1 MRLVLAHRPGEAL
14 TPVRELCAEE
24 SAAFIRHFREGVDA
38 PWLAGWLAHLVQ
50 LHLWIACD
58 CRGTHEAPPLFFVRV
73 GPRDTYVLARMPDR
87 PPHARSCAFTV
98 APALAGA
105 ADSPRV
111 LAPLPQLLCRWF
123 GAARLNVLFPY
134 EAEDALSH
142 QYGALREVSKSL
154 NLAPGRRLYD
164 FSRTHPQ
171 GLPELFRR
179 LSRAAKEARSDVHS
193 AAGLYLTVAS
203 TLESIELPEM
213 LEGAA
218 VSRACGDGTA
228 PAIER
233 LAGTAADGG
242 PFVLLIE
249 FAAGRHGAIG
259 VQRVFA
265 LPVYSRRLLVPV
277 RSAQE
282 RRTLRVLLD
291 VQRSLLSGHHRLIS
305 IRKTLPDAPIYE
317 RGIAF
322 QVQQLG
328 PNGRATLAFDILSVD
343 AGRAHHEGVSL
354 DAQGGTVYHR
364 VGPTEGPLTSTDQ
377 SFKRRLMA
385 SFLEEPTARRASVSA
400 QMPDSLAS

>member
-24 SAAFIRHFREGVDA
+24 SAAFVRHFREGVDA

-58 CRGTHEAPPLFFVRV
+58 CRGTHEPPPLFFVRV
-73 GPRDTYVLARMPDR
+73 GPRETYVLARMPDR
-87 PPHARSCAFTV
+87 PPHARRCPFA
-98 APALAGA
+98 APPALAAA
-105 ADSPRV
+105 ADTPAALTP
-111 LAPLPQLLCRWF
+111 LAQLLCRWF

-154 NLAPGRRLYD
+154 NWAPGRRLYD

-171 GLPELFRR
+171 GLPALFRR
-179 LSRAAKEARSDVHS
+179 LSRAAQDDAPSE
-193 AAGLYLTVAS
+193 GLYLTVAS
-203 TLESIELPEM
+203 TLESIELPQM
-213 LEGAA
+213 LEGATF
-218 VSRACGDGTA
+218 SRAGDGGAA

-233 LAGTAADGG
+233 LPDTVADGG

-249 FAAGRHGAIG
+249 FAAARQGAIG

-265 LPVYSRRLLVPV
+265 LPVYSRHLLVPV

-282 RRTLRVLLD
+282 RRTLRVLLE
-291 VQRSLLSGHHRLIS
+291 VQRSLLGGHHRLIS
-305 IRKTLPDAPIYE
+305 IRKTLPDAPVYE

-322 QVQQLG
+322 QVQHLG
-328 PNGRATLAFDILSVD
+328 PNGRATFAFDILSVD
-343 AGRAHHEGVSL
+343 AARAHHERVSL
-354 DAQGGTVYHR
+354 DAQGYTVYHR
-364 VGPTEGPLTSTDQ
+364 VGPTEGPLAPTDQ
-377 SFKRRLMA
+377 RCERQLMA
-385 SFLEEPTARRASVSA
+385 CLLEEPTTRRASAPTQV
-400 QMPDSLAS
+400 PDSLAS